1 MENDMG
7 IGENQEDTGIFKSA
21 SSLNTSISFTEL
33 MEVLLQGN
41 MKEALN
47 TAGKM
52 LQSAL
57 FSQAKEGQVLLV
69 QVALL
74 GLTGA
79 VFSHAASA
87 FKGSQIPETAFYVIY
102 LLIFTCLAGSF
113 LSSIQITAQVLDQI
127 LEFVRLLMPAY
138 FISVAFAGGSA
149 SAAAFYEIALGAAW
163 AVQWLCRRGFL
174 SFVRVY
180 GLVLGDHMM
189 EEPCFSKL
197 TDLIGKMVSWGL
209 RAILGLTL
217 GLQIVQSLVLPYA
230 DSAGKSAV
238 MKFAG
243 NGAGAWSEAT
253 GAARSG
259 YLETVILIKQYG
271 SSSGHYPCSDHTGA
285 CGEAGSSYG
294 HVSGGGG
301 SFYSSM

>member
-7 IGENQEDTGIFKSA
+7 IGEEIRKIQEYLNQLQPG
-21 SSLNTSISFTEL
+21 NTSISFTEL

-163 AVQWLCRRGFL
+163 AVQWLCRRVFL

-180 GLVLGDHMM
+180 GLLVLGDHMM

-209 RAILGLTL
+209 RTILGLTL

-238 MKFAG
+238 M
-243 NGAGAWSEAT
+243 
-253 GAARSG
+253 
-259 YLETVILIKQYG
+259 
-271 SSSGHYPCSDHTGA
+271 
-285 CGEAGSSYG
+285 
-294 HVSGGGG
+294 
-301 SFYSSM
+301 

>member
-1 MENDMG
+1 
-7 IGENQEDTGIFKSA
+7 
-21 SSLNTSISFTEL
+21 
-33 MEVLLQGN
+33 
-41 MKEALN
+41 
-47 TAGKM
+47 M

-180 GLVLGDHMM
+180 GLLVLGDHMM

-238 MKFAG
+238 MKFAEMVPG
-243 NGAGAWSEAT
+243 LGQAT
-253 GAARSG
+253 GAAARLVFGSS
-259 YLETVILIKQYG
+259 VLIKNSMGAAAVIILAVITLVPVVKLAVLMFMYQG
-271 SSSGHYPCSDHTGA
+271 AAALLQPVCDKRIISCIQGMAAGHGLLLRITLYSLLVFVLVIAITC
-285 CGEAGSSYG
+285 AGTNVSYLAA
-294 HVSGGGG
+294 
-301 SFYSSM
+301 